1 MKARAAKA
9 ICVGN
14 IKGGVGKSTLAIYLA
29 DFLRNR
35 YRRREIMLL
44 DTDPQ
49 GTSYELL
56 EPITGSGAVKHLP
69 VGDRYDGVNM
79 STLDGVLRRNLSDDN
94 SLTIIDTSAG
104 KLGQFYQMVLLCDTL
119 LVPTSMSWTD
129 L

>member
-49 GTSYELL
+49 GTSMNY
-56 EPITGSGAVKHLP
+56 
-69 VGDRYDGVNM
+69 
-79 STLDGVLRRNLSDDN
+79 
-94 SLTIIDTSAG
+94 
-104 KLGQFYQMVLLCDTL
+104 
-119 LVPTSMSWTD
+119 
-129 L
+129 